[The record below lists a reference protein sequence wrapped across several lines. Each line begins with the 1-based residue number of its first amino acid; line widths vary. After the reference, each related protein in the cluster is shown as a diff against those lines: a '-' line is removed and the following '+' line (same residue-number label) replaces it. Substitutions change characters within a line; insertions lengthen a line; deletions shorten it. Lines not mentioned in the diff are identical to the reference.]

1 MLTLFGENENEKFN
15 RFWLNALFQVCN
27 RFWLNALFQAIGRN
41 MCEGKKNKL

>member
-1 MLTLFGENENEKFN
+1 MLTLFGENENEKF
-15 RFWLNALFQVCN
+15 N